1 MTQKRAKYILEK
13 QKVTVNK
20 VKTHLKKD
28 SDNTF

>member
-20 VKTHLKKD
+20 VNTHLKKD
-28 SDNTF
+28 SGNTF